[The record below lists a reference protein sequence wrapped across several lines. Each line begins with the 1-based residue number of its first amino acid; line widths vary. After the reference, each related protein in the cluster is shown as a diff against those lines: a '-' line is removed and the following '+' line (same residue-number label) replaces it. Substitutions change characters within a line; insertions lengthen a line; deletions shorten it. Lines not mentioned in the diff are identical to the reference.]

1 LDRVSASEAEGRG
14 FNSLLAYLH
23 SRSLFKKGVLIKFRT
38 RISGLFE
45 IIQPVME
52 KGEVFDSTL
61 LKNMINSLIAE
72 GKRNFAIDLS
82 PLDYIYSDAINVI
95 LALNRR
101 ILDVSGMLSLMGP
114 SPEVRQ
120 ILERTGI
127 QNILKIFD
135 TETDLLKSS
144 EDIILQTTR
153 YNLADLQTYQQPAP
167 PPPPKP
173 KSEFEDFRS
182 EISTAMTPGAGGIGS
197 EPDRGYRQPPPPLP
211 PPQQQF
217 GAKQPR
223 FKEEDFEAAYKSF
236 ETEQDTFAPQP
247 PPIVQRPQP
256 QQYAEPYTPPPVTPP
271 PRQQSQ
277 QYKRPEQEFA
287 PVQEPR
293 PPVHRRDADFTPPR
307 PPEPAPLDIEEEF
320 HPEPPRQKAK
330 AKAPAEERSGRE
342 YEDFAREEEDA
353 GEPKK
358 GSAVPAII
366 TILIVL
372 LLGAGGYFAYITF
385 VKGGQKAAIAPV
397 VSQPQEQIPE
407 VSQPAAPA
415 AEQPAA
421 PSAAEVP
428 PAAAPA
434 AAAPKVQT
442 PPPAPAKAIEETVDR
457 SARKEKIK
465 SPVKKEKAAAVAASE
480 PVRKPAREESSSP
493 TGKITITSNPSGA
506 SVKVDDKVIGVT
518 PYVWNKPSVYG
529 EVTISLSKTGYKDGV
544 KTIEFTGTNVSESF
558 KLEKEEAPV
567 VAKPAPKAPEPEPV
581 AAEEPPPPPPPKP
594 TPAPR
599 AVAPAPAPAPAP
611 EEPAEAPAPAPAPKA
626 AASAEP
632 ATVFIAS
639 IPPVAD
645 VYMDGKL
652 IGKTNI
658 TKLNVTA
665 GSHSMRFVKGSQDVS
680 KDMTFK
686 SGDNPSQ
693 LVNLK

>member
-1 LDRVSASEAEGRG
+1 
-14 FNSLLAYLH
+14 
-23 SRSLFKKGVLIKFRT
+23 
-38 RISGLFE
+38 
-45 IIQPVME
+45 ME

-61 LKNMINSLIAE
+61 LKNMINSLIGE

-101 ILDVSGMLSLMGP
+101 ILDVSGRLSLMGP

-135 TETDLLKSS
+135 TETELLKSS

-153 YNLADLQTYQQPAP
+153 YNLADLQTYQQAQPS
-167 PPPPKP
+167 PPPKP

-182 EISTAMTPGAGGIGS
+182 EISTAMTPGVSGMGS
-197 EPDRGYRQPPPPLP
+197 EPDRGYRQPPPPP
-211 PPQQQF
+211 PQQF
-217 GAKQPR
+217 GAKQAR
-223 FKEEDFEAAYKSF
+223 FKEEEFEAAYKSF
-236 ETEQDTFAPQP
+236 ENEQDTFAPQP

-271 PRQQSQ
+271 PRQPSQ

-330 AKAPAEERSGRE
+330 ARAPVEERSGRE
-342 YEDFAREEEDA
+342 YEDFAREEEDL

-358 GSAVPAII
+358 GSAIPALI
-366 TILIVL
+366 TIIIVL
-372 LLGAGGYFAYITF
+372 LLGAGGYFAYVTF
-385 VKGGQKAAIAPV
+385 IKGGQKAAIAPSA

-407 VSQPAAPA
+407 VSQPAAPG

-421 PSAAEVP
+421 PSAAVP
-428 PAAAPA
+428 PAAQPGASASA
-434 AAAPKVQT
+434 AASQKVQT
-442 PPPAPAKAIEETVDR
+442 PPSATAKAVEETVEKPAKKD
-457 SARKEKIK
+457 KIK
-465 SPVKKEKAAAVAASE
+465 SLTKKEKAAAFASPE
-480 PVRKPAREESSSP
+480 PARKPAREESSGTP
-493 TGKITITSNPSGA
+493 AGKITITSNPSGA

-518 PYVWNKPSVYG
+518 PYVWNKPGVYG
-529 EVTISLSKTGYKDGV
+529 EVTITLSKSGYKDGV
-544 KTIEFTGTNVSESF
+544 KTIEFTGTNVSEWF

-567 VAKPAPKAPEPEPV
+567 IAKPAPSAAPKAPEPEPSV
-581 AAEEPPPPPPPKP
+581 AEEPPAPPPPKL

-599 AVAPAPAPAPAP
+599 AVAPAPAPAP
-611 EEPAEAPAPAPAPKA
+611 EEPAEAPAPAPRAA

-658 TKLNVTA
+658 SKLNITA
-665 GSHSMRFVKGSQDVS
+665 GAHSMRFVKGTQDVS